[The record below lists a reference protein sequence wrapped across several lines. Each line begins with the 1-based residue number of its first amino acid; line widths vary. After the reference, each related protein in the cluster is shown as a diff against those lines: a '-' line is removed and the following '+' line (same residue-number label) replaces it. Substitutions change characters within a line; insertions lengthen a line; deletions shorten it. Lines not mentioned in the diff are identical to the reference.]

1 MVLACL
7 HQRCTCWHSSPK
19 VPPYSAQCGSASPDH
34 LLFWNVYN
42 VSCVFRQA
50 DIGSPI
56 IGYTVVRKKL
66 LFIGLLSGV
75 RVHLALEKFLTC
87 IVGRVIFV
95 YISVYLSK
103 AVEWLTQEREFLK
116 YLYQYIIHVAWRIKI
131 CLPNVLA
138 CFETTPIFK

>member
-1 MVLACL
+1 M
-7 HQRCTCWHSSPK
+7 
-19 VPPYSAQCGSASPDH
+19 
-34 LLFWNVYN
+34 YN

-75 RVHLALEKFLTC
+75 GVHLALEKFLTC
-87 IVGRVIFV
+87 IAGRVIFV

-103 AVEWLTQEREFLK
+103 AVE
-116 YLYQYIIHVAWRIKI
+116 
-131 CLPNVLA
+131 
-138 CFETTPIFK
+138 